1 MAVDA
6 KFITGNQARS
16 GSWLIIF
23 TDLVSLML
31 TFFVLL
37 FSMSNIKVDKWESI
51 TDSLSQSL
59 SPTSSKKIAAATA
72 QFNIASIFRK
82 RAINL
87 DYLSALLREVVP
99 KDPLLAQGKL
109 ISLEDRLIITLPGR
123 ILFAEGESQLKEKA
137 RSKTWK
143 DIEKVRGKMEEV
155 REKRQAIIEKISHWQ
170 EKASTRE
177 AMKKNESEESDSDSD
192 SAEAEE
198 EQKCP
203 KRSRSAS
210 RSKESTASSMS
221 VPVNGLNLDVDEIA
235 RQIGDIDVSE

>member
-1 MAVDA
+1 MTVEA
-6 KFITGNQARS
+6 KLITGNQVRS

-37 FSMSNIKVDKWESI
+37 FSMSSIKVDKWESI

-123 ILFAEGESQLKEKA
+123 ILFAKGESQLKEKA
-137 RSKTWK
+137 RESLFNLGGVLRN
-143 DIEKVRGKMEEV
+143 IG
-155 REKRQAIIEKISHWQ
+155 
-170 EKASTRE
+170 
-177 AMKKNESEESDSDSD
+177 NEIG
-192 SAEAEE
+192 
-198 EQKCP
+198 
-203 KRSRSAS
+203 
-210 RSKESTASSMS
+210 
-221 VPVNGLNLDVDEIA
+221 VNGHTAPGEIHGDNYESNWELSLARAIAVANELRRSGYTEMITSYGYADSLYSQLPKIPKDERHELSRRI
-235 RQIGDIDVSE
+235 DIVIRPTISEGG

>member
-1 MAVDA
+1 MTVEA
-6 KFITGNQARS
+6 KLITGNQVRS

-37 FSMSNIKVDKWESI
+37 FSMSSIKVDKWESI

-123 ILFAEGESQLKEKA
+123 ILFAKGESQLKEKA
-137 RSKTWK
+137 RESLFNLGGVLRN
-143 DIEKVRGKMEEV
+143 IG
-155 REKRQAIIEKISHWQ
+155 
-170 EKASTRE
+170 
-177 AMKKNESEESDSDSD
+177 NEIG
-192 SAEAEE
+192 
-198 EQKCP
+198 
-203 KRSRSAS
+203 
-210 RSKESTASSMS
+210 
-221 VPVNGLNLDVDEIA
+221 VNGHTAPGKIHGDNYESNWELSLARAIAVANELRRSGYTEMITSYGYADSLYSQLPKIPKDERHELSRRI
-235 RQIGDIDVSE
+235 DIVIRPTISEGG